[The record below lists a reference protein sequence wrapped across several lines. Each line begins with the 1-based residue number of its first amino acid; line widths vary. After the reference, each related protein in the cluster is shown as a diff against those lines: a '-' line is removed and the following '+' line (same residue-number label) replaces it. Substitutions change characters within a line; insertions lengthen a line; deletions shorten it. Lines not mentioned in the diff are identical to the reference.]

1 MKMNA
6 NEYMF
11 RAVKVSLCGNI
22 VLFSIKA
29 ATLIFVNS
37 LAIAVDLG
45 ISFVALVVSVI
56 LFYSIKI
63 ANRPA
68 DLLHNYGYGKIEHVC
83 EVMEGVILIGIA
95 LAMSSQAIM
104 GILHPK
110 HITSAWLGLTTSIIG
125 VIINCVGGA
134 YILIMAKKSFSPAI
148 RAEALHY
155 FLEGFISFAITSAF
169 ILTIVLQAKG
179 QTELGSYVDPLAA
192 LLVSIIITIP
202 SFKLAKHAFLK
213 LLDASMEEEGKMEIV
228 KQLAM
233 HVDKYCEFKDL
244 KTRTAGRKKFV
255 ELKIILPQVLSFKK
269 GYEVAAFLENGIKNN
284 IPNSEILIQIQP
296 CRQDCEV
303 IKQNKRCPYLSC

>member
-1 MKMNA
+1 MNTKA
-6 NEYMF
+6 NDYMV
-11 RAVKVSLCGNI
+11 RAVKISLLGNI
-22 VLFSIKA
+22 VLFFIKA
-29 ATLIFVNS
+29 ATLVFVNS

-83 EVMEGVILIGIA
+83 EVMEGVVLIGIA

-110 HITSAWLGLTTSIIG
+110 HINSAWLGLATSIIG
-125 VIINCVGGA
+125 VIINFAGGL
-134 YILIMAKKSFSPAI
+134 YILRMAKKSFSPAI
-148 RAEALHY
+148 QAEALHY
-155 FLEGFISFAITSAF
+155 FLECFISFAITAAF
-169 ILTIVLQAKG
+169 VLTIFLQSRG
-179 QTELGSYVDPLAA
+179 QTELASYVDPIAA
-192 LLVSIIITIP
+192 LFVSIIITIP

-213 LLDASMEEEGKMEIV
+213 LLDASMEEEGKIEIV

-233 HVDKYCEFKDL
+233 YVDKYCEFKDL

-255 ELKIILPQVLSFKK
+255 ELKIVLPRFLSFQK
-269 GYEVAAFLENGIKNN
+269 GHEIASFLENGIRNN

-296 CRQDCEV
+296 CKQDCEI
-303 IKQNKRCPYLSC
+303 IKQNKRCPYVSL

>member
-1 MKMNA
+1 MNMKA
-6 NEYMF
+6 SEYMV
-11 RAVKVSLCGNI
+11 RAVKVSLLGNV
-22 VLFSIKA
+22 VLFSVKA

-95 LAMSSQAIM
+95 LAMSSQAIL
-104 GILHPK
+104 GIIHPK
-110 HITSAWLGLTTSIIG
+110 HITSAWLGLATSIIG
-125 VIINCVGGA
+125 IIINVAGGL
-134 YILIMAKKSFSPAI
+134 YILAMARKSFSPAI

-155 FLEGFISFAITSAF
+155 FLEGFISFAITVSF
-169 ILTIVLQAKG
+169 VLTIFLQAGG
-179 QTELGSYVDPLAA
+179 QAELASYVDPITA

-202 SFKLAKHAFLK
+202 SFRLAKHAFLK
-213 LLDASMEEEGKMEIV
+213 LLDASMEEEGKIEIV

-233 HVDKYCEFKDL
+233 YVDRYCEFKDL

-255 ELKIILPQVLSFKK
+255 ELKIILPRFLSFQK
-269 GYEVAAFLENGIKNN
+269 GHEIASFLENGIKNN

-296 CRQDCEV
+296 CKQDCE
-303 IKQNKRCPYLSC
+303 ILKQHKACPYISL